1 MHQLNKSA
9 MKQTPQG
16 IYRSHTE
23 RYQLDLGYR
32 PQMMNQG
39 VPEWLVFTST
49 GHTYRLDGEEGDQW
63 TD

>member
-9 MKQTPQG
+9 KKHTPKG
-16 IYRSHTE
+16 TYRSHTE

-32 PQMMNQG
+32 TQMMAQG
-39 VPEWLVFTST
+39 VPEWLVFNST

-63 TD
+63 TG